1 MIFSMVYY
9 CPRCS
14 LVLASVNEINS
25 APEDSGNPL
34 DYRIWSCGFWLRL
47 FDLGFGT
54 GGVRERVLE
63 SLLEVIISG
72 QKAEKGFFLQALLHF
87 YVLEF
92 IYTAANE
99 TWNPSFTRSRSRT
112 QSFLHLG
119 HFRDL
124 LYLPIIGLQL
134 KLSKKWTSHFM
145 EK

>member
-9 CPRCS
+9 RPYCS
-14 LVLASVNEINS
+14 IVLASVNEINS

-47 FDLGFGT
+47 FDLGFGA
-54 GGVRERVLE
+54 GGVRERSVGIFAR
-63 SLLEVIISG
+63 SHYIR
-72 QKAEKGFFLQALLHF
+72 QKTEKGFFLQAPLHF
-87 YVLEF
+87 YVLKF
-92 IYTAANE
+92 IYTAVNE
-99 TWNPSFTRSRSRT
+99 TWNPPFTRSRPRI

-124 LYLPIIGLQL
+124 LYLPIIGLQS